1 MEDDGLLIYSLT
13 MPPGT
18 GLTKTTEVANRI
30 NKMLKQNEAIKENT
44 SITGY
49 NLLSSSAGPAYGMGF
64 IKLKPKKERGA
75 VKDIESINA
84 MISQQMAGIKEGTVM
99 VFRMPPVEGY
109 GVTNDAEIVLQDR
122 TGRDPQVLKAKAD
135 ELIGQLMQTPG
146 VAFAY
151 TTFRADYPQLELE
164 VDEDKAKQM
173 GVSVAGLLNTIQGIS
188 PEISHRISQDL
199 ENSTE

>member
-1 MEDDGLLIYSLT
+1 
-13 MPPGT
+13 
-18 GLTKTTEVANRI
+18 
-30 NKMLKQNEAIKENT
+30 
-44 SITGY
+44 
-49 NLLSSSAGPAYGMGF
+49 
-64 IKLKPKKERGA
+64 
-75 VKDIESINA
+75 
-84 MISQQMAGIKEGTVM
+84 
-99 VFRMPPVEGY
+99 MPPVEGY

-199 ENSTE
+199 EKFYRVNIKADGVFRMDEEAFNNIFTKNTAGEMVPVNTLITLKRFMVRNL